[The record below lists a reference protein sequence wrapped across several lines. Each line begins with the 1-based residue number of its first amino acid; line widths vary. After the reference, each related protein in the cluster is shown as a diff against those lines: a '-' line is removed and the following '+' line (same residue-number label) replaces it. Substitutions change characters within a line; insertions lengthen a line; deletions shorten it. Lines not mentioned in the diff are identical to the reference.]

1 MRVKQSTKVRFKLR
15 SRLLHH
21 LTKATYLSHFYLY
34 QPSGE
39 ALPGKHDRRLR
50 GKLLYSFICL
60 VPIFYLTSRLLE
72 VLFRIHVTPLQ
83 GPINLLALPSFS
95 SIFHWDFSGWLNPL
109 VSKVPLFFRGGLLFV
124 CFLPAATLGFKMDM
138 WIRPI
143 SDGQKGD
150 NRLTKIEEIQKIFVE
165 IPEKNRGFPGYGGV
179 PITHYKNLWYIETDT
194 VNTCGVGTSRS
205 GKGQDVVL
213 PLIDNLSRAQK
224 QCAIVANDPKQELYL
239 ASHDELEY
247 RGYEVLAYNIGD
259 ALQSMSDNPFSLII
273 KYWKRGD
280 IDNATE
286 LTNTFTNTIYSDPNA
301 GENKYFNENAQKA
314 VNALIFALLEQADF
328 TKDYSKVTPNNI
340 VELLSEIGGFNY
352 PDPENELLQINALD
366 DFMNKLPPGNLAKK
380 QYGATKLGSEKAKG
394 NILST
399 AITGL
404 NPYTLPKIAK
414 MSSLSTLDYKS
425 VGFPKYIDFKVHE
438 SLLNKR
444 LTVTFFRGE
453 KELHKERIK
462 VGYQGFCELNFDCTL
477 KNGDIVEICY
487 RHKEKKYLAR
497 YRFSRRVEK
506 DEQGQTIHRKKRG
519 CEHLPEYKKA
529 AVLTLEKHSNNLTIE
544 SIYMHYSEKPI
555 AIFMLTPDYN
565 TSNHVIVS
573 IFLKQL
579 YTELSAQ
586 CVKTKGD
593 KCHRRVHFIL
603 DEFGNMPAIDDMA
616 NVLTVTAGRN
626 MLWDLFVQ
634 SYAQIF
640 AKYGEKDGT
649 TIKENCQIHIFIA
662 SLNDD
667 TIEEF
672 SKKVGNK
679 TVEQE
684 QTTIDQFGRNVQ
696 AQRMVDSDRILT
708 YERVSTLLEG
718 ETIVL
723 RTLKRRDKDRLK
735 VRPFPI
741 FNTEET
747 NIPYAHEYL
756 ERFDPGGNDMSE
768 VDIHCSHAELDLSTL
783 KLDYDYFLVT
793 DYAKKMYQQQL
804 DAYEEMARSR
814 EEFIEEE
821 EQETFNS
828 FLENLPPSEFKESLQ
843 RRVTFGKPEKIY
855 EKLVDQ
861 EHPEMALIKKRLL
874 KLYKEQ
880 QATTDERTKTTN
892 ELA

>member
-1 MRVKQSTKVRFKLR
+1 MRVRKSTKVKFKPI
-15 SRLLHH
+15 SRLKHQ
-21 LTKATYLSHFYLY
+21 LTKAAYLSHFYLY
-34 QPSGE
+34 KPSGE
-39 ALPGKHDRRLR
+39 ALPGKHDRRVRQKIIYSVLC
-50 GKLLYSFICL
+50 LL
-60 VPIFYLTSRLLE
+60 PIFYLVSRLLE
-72 VLFRIHVTPLQ
+72 VFFRVQFVPLQ
-83 GPINLLALPSFS
+83 EPLNLLELPAFA
-95 SIFHWDFSGWLNPL
+95 SIFKTNFSGWLNPL
-109 VSKVPLFFRGGLLFV
+109 GFMMPGSIRVILLFFCV
-124 CFLPAATLGFKMDM
+124 IPAIVFGFKIDM
-138 WIRPI
+138 WTRPI

-150 NRLTKIEEIQKIFVE
+150 NRLSTIEEIQKTFIE
-165 IPEKNRGFPGYGGV
+165 IPEKNIGFPGYGGI
-179 PITHYKNLWYIETDT
+179 PITHYQDKWYIETDT
-194 VNTCGVGTSRS
+194 VNTCTVGTSRS
-205 GKGQDVVL
+205 GKGQNIVL
-213 PLIDNLSRAQK
+213 PLLENLSRAEK
-224 QCAIVANDPKQELYL
+224 QSALVVNDPKQELYL

-247 RGYEVLAYNIGD
+247 RGYEVLAYNIAD
-259 ALQSMSDNPFSLII
+259 ALQSMSDNPFELII

-286 LTNTFTNTIYSDPNA
+286 LTNTFTNTIYADPNA
-301 GENKYFNENAQKA
+301 GDNKYFNDNAQKA
-314 VNALIFALLEQADF
+314 VNALIFALLEQADY

-352 PDPENELLQINALD
+352 PDPDNDLLQINALD
-366 DFMNKLPPGNLAKK
+366 DFMSKLPPGNLAKK

-414 MSSLSTLDYKS
+414 MSSQSTLDYKS
-425 VGFPKYIDFKVHE
+425 VGFPKYLDLKVHE

-444 LTVTFFRGE
+444 LTINFLRGE
-453 KELHKERIK
+453 QVLHKERIK
-462 VGYQGFCELNFDCTL
+462 VGYKGFCELNVDCDL
-477 KNGDIVEICY
+477 KNGDTIEVVY
-487 RHKEKKYLAR
+487 RHKENEYKASYT
-497 YRFSRRVEK
+497 FSRRIEK
-506 DEQGQTIHRKKRG
+506 DEHGRTIYQKKRG

-529 AVLTLEKHSNNLTIE
+529 AALTLDKKVSTLAIE
-544 SIYMHYSEKPI
+544 SIYMNYSEKPI

-593 KCHRRVHFIL
+593 KCHRRVHFVL
-603 DEFGNMPAIDDMA
+603 DEAGNMPAIDDFA

-649 TIKENCQIHIFIA
+649 TIKENCQTHIYIA

-684 QTTIDQFGRNVQ
+684 QTTVDQFGRNIQ
-696 AQRMVDSDRILT
+696 TQRMVDSDRILT

-747 NIPYAHEYL
+747 NLPYAYEYL
-756 ERFDPGGNDMSE
+756 DNFDSSGKDMSE
-768 VDIHCSHAELDLSTL
+768 VDIHCTHAELDLSTL

-793 DYAKKMYQQQL
+793 DYAKRMYQKQL
-804 DAYEEMARSR
+804 NAYEKMARSR
-814 EEFIEEE
+814 EEFVE
-821 EQETFNS
+821 EQETFS
-828 FLENLPPSEFKESLQ
+828 ILLENLPPSEFKESMK
-843 RRVTFGKPEKIY
+843 RRVAIGTPEKIY
-855 EKLVDQ
+855 EKLLDQ
-861 EHPEMALIKKRLL
+861 ENPELVLIKKRLL
-874 KLYKEQ
+874 QLYKEE
-880 QATTDERTKTTN
+880 QAEKLN

>member
-1 MRVKQSTKVRFKLR
+1 MRVRKSTKVKIKPLG
-15 SRLLHH
+15 RLKHH

-34 QPSGE
+34 RPSGE
-39 ALPGKHDRRLR
+39 ALPGKHDRRVR
-50 GKLLYSFICL
+50 HKIIYSFFCILPIFYLASRILEVFFRIKLTPFQGPLNLLELPSLTSIFHANFEGWLSPWESMVPLSFRVVALLICL
-60 VPIFYLTSRLLE
+60 VPAVF
-72 VLFRIHVTPLQ
+72 
-83 GPINLLALPSFS
+83 
-95 SIFHWDFSGWLNPL
+95 
-109 VSKVPLFFRGGLLFV
+109 
-124 CFLPAATLGFKMDM
+124 LGFKMDM
-138 WIRPI
+138 WTRPI

-150 NRLTKIEEIQKIFVE
+150 NRLAKIEEIQKTFIE
-165 IPEKNRGFPGYGGV
+165 IPERNIGFPGYGGI
-179 PITHYKNLWYIETDT
+179 PICHYKDKWYIETDT
-194 VNTCGVGTSRS
+194 VNTCTVGTSRS
-205 GKGQDVVL
+205 GKGQNIVL
-213 PLIDNLSRAQK
+213 PLLDNLSRAEK
-224 QCAIVANDPKQELYL
+224 QAAIVANDPKQELYL
-239 ASHDELEY
+239 GSHDELEL
-247 RGYEVLAYNIGD
+247 RGYEVLAYNITD
-259 ALQSMSDNPFSLII
+259 ALQSMSDNPFDLII

-286 LTNTFTNTIYSDPNA
+286 LTNTFTNTIYNDPNA
-301 GENKYFNENAQKA
+301 GDNKYFNENAQKA
-314 VNALIFALLEQADF
+314 VNALIFALLEQADY
-328 TKDYSKVTPNNI
+328 TKDYSKVTPNNV
-340 VELLSEIGGFNY
+340 VELLSEIGGFSY
-352 PDPENELLQINALD
+352 PDPENELNQINALD
-366 DFMNKLPPGNLAKK
+366 DFMSKLPPSNLAKK

-414 MSSLSTLDYKS
+414 MSSQSTLDYKS
-425 VGFPKYIDFKVHE
+425 VGFPKYIDMKVHE

-444 LTVTFFRGE
+444 LTVNFLRKGKLVHT
-453 KELHKERIK
+453 ERLK
-462 VGYQGFCELNFDCTL
+462 VGYKGFCELNFDCTL
-477 KNGDIVEICY
+477 QNNDVVEIVY
-487 RHKEKKYLAR
+487 KRKEKEYKASYT
-497 YRFSRRVEK
+497 FTRRIQK
-506 DEQGQTIHRKKRG
+506 DEKGRTVYQKKRG

-529 AVLTLEKHSNNLTIE
+529 ALLTLDKESSNLSIE
-544 SIYMHYSEKPI
+544 SIHMNYSEKPI

-593 KCHRRVHFIL
+593 KCHRRVHFVL

-640 AKYGEKDGT
+640 GKYGEKDGT
-649 TIKENCQIHIFIA
+649 TIKENCQTHIYIA

-684 QTTIDQFGRNVQ
+684 QTTVDQFGRNVQ
-696 AQRMVDSDRILT
+696 IQRNVDNDRILT

-747 NIPYAHEYL
+747 NLPYAHEYL
-756 ERFDPGGNDMSE
+756 DTFDPSGKNMSE
-768 VDIHCSHAELDLSTL
+768 VDIHCSHAELDLATL

-793 DYAKKMYQQQL
+793 DYAKRMYQKQI
-804 DAYEEMARSR
+804 DAYEDMVHSR
-814 EEFIEEE
+814 QEFIEEHE
-821 EQETFNS
+821 MFNS
-828 FLENLPPSEFKESLQ
+828 FLETLPPSDFKESMK
-843 RRVTFGKPEKIY
+843 RRVAIGTPEKIY

-861 EHPEMALIKKRLL
+861 ENPELALIKKRLL
-874 KLYKEQ
+874 KLYKEE
-880 QATTDERTKTTN
+880 QAKKLD

>member
-1 MRVKQSTKVRFKLR
+1 MRVRKSTKVKFRPVGKLK
-15 SRLLHH
+15 HH
-21 LTKATYLSHFYLY
+21 LTKAKYLSHFYLY
-34 QPSGE
+34 KPSGE
-39 ALPGKHDRRLR
+39 ALPGKHDRRI
-50 GKLLYSFICL
+50 KQKVLYSFLCL
-60 VPIFYLTSRLLE
+60 LPIFYLTSRILE
-72 VLFRIHVTPLQ
+72 VFLRIKITPIQ
-83 GPINLLALPSFS
+83 GPINLLELPELT
-95 SIFHWDFSGWLNPL
+95 SIFSTSFDGWLNPFA
-109 VSKVPLFFRGGLLFV
+109 SRAPLIWRIALFLLSTI
-124 CFLPAATLGFKMDM
+124 PAVILGFKIDM
-138 WIRPI
+138 WLRPI

-150 NRLTKIEEIQKIFVE
+150 NRLATREEIQKTFIE
-165 IPEKNRGFPGYGGV
+165 IPEKNIGFPGYGGI
-179 PITHYKNLWYIETDT
+179 PICHYQDKWYIETDT
-194 VNTCGVGTSRS
+194 VNTCTVGTSRS
-205 GKGQDVVL
+205 GKGQNIVL
-213 PLIDNLSRAQK
+213 PLLENLSRAEK
-224 QCAIVANDPKQELYL
+224 QSALIVNDPKQELYL

-247 RGYEVLAYNIGD
+247 RGYDVFAYNITD
-259 ALQSMSDNPFSLII
+259 ALQSMSDNPFDLII
-273 KYWKRGD
+273 NYWKRGD

-286 LTNTFTNTIYSDPNA
+286 LTNTFTNTIYFDPNA
-301 GENKYFNENAQKA
+301 GDNKYFNDNAQKA
-314 VNALIFALLEQADF
+314 VNALIFALLEQADY
-328 TKDYSKVTPNNI
+328 TKDYSKVTPNNV

-352 PDPENELLQINALD
+352 QDPENELQQINALD
-366 DFMNKLPPGNLAKK
+366 DFMSKLPPGNLAKK
-380 QYGATKLGSEKAKG
+380 QYGATKIGSEKAKG

-414 MSSLSTLDYKS
+414 MSSQSTLDYKS
-425 VGFPKYIDFKVHE
+425 VGFPKYIDLKVHE

-444 LTVTFFRGE
+444 LTVNFLRE
-453 KELHKERIK
+453 NKVIHKERIK
-462 VGYQGFCELNFDCTL
+462 VGYKGFCELNFDCIL
-477 KNGDIVEICY
+477 QKGDIVEIVY
-487 RHKEKKYLAR
+487 KHKEKEYKAAYT
-497 YRFSRRVEK
+497 FSRRVEK
-506 DEQGQTIHRKKRG
+506 DKKGRTVYQKKRG
-519 CEHLPEYKKA
+519 SEHLPEYKKA
-529 AVLTLEKHSNNLTIE
+529 AVLTLDKTASNLAVE
-544 SIYMHYSEKPI
+544 SIYMNYSEKPI

-579 YTELSAQ
+579 YTELSSQ

-640 AKYGEKDGT
+640 AKYGDQDGT
-649 TIKENCQIHIFIA
+649 TIKENCQTHIYIA

-672 SKKVGNK
+672 SKKVGHK

-684 QTTIDQFGRNVQ
+684 QTTVDQFGRNVQ
-696 AQRMVDSDRILT
+696 TQRSVDSDRILT

-747 NIPYAHEYL
+747 NLPYAHEYL
-756 ERFDPGGNDMSE
+756 DRFNPTGKDMSE
-768 VDIHCSHAELDLSTL
+768 VDIDCSHAELDLSTL

-793 DYAKKMYQQQL
+793 DYAKRMYQKQI
-804 DAYEEMARSR
+804 DAYETMTRSR
-814 EEFIEEE
+814 QEYVE
-821 EQETFNS
+821 EQETFSS
-828 FLENLPPSEFKESLQ
+828 FLETLPPSEFKESMK
-843 RRVTFGKPEKIY
+843 RRVAIGTPEKIY

-861 EHPEMALIKKRLL
+861 ENPELALIKKRLL
-874 KLYKEQ
+874 QLYKEEQ
-880 QATTDERTKTTN
+880 GKDLN

>member
-1 MRVKQSTKVRFKLR
+1 MRVRKSTKVKFKPV
-15 SRLLHH
+15 SRIKHQ
-21 LTKATYLSHFYLY
+21 LTKATYLSHFYFY
-34 QPSGE
+34 RPSGE
-39 ALPGKHDRRLR
+39 ALPGKHDRRIKQKIIYSSLC
-50 GKLLYSFICL
+50 LL
-60 VPIFYLTSRLLE
+60 PIFYLASRILE
-72 VLFRIHVTPLQ
+72 VFFRIKLTPLQ
-83 GPINLLALPSFS
+83 GPLNLLELPALS
-95 SIFHWDFSGWLNPL
+95 SIFKTNFDGWLSPFQA
-109 VSKVPLFFRGGLLFV
+109 KAPTPFYIGLLI
-124 CFLPAATLGFKMDM
+124 LSIIPAVFIGFKIDM
-138 WIRPI
+138 WTRPI
-143 SDGQKGD
+143 ADGQKGD
-150 NRLTKIEEIQKIFVE
+150 NRLATIEEIQKTFIE
-165 IPEKNRGFPGYGGV
+165 IPEKNIGFPGYGGI
-179 PITHYKNLWYIETDT
+179 PITHYQDKWYIETDT
-194 VNTCGVGTSRS
+194 INTCGVGTSRS
-205 GKGQDVVL
+205 GKGQDAVL
-213 PLIDNLSRAQK
+213 PLIENLSRAEK

-239 ASHDELEY
+239 ASHDELEK

-259 ALQSMSDNPFSLII
+259 ALQSMSDNPFDLII

-286 LTNTFTNTIYSDPNA
+286 LTNTFTNTIYFDPNA
-301 GENKYFNENAQKA
+301 GDNKYFNDNAQKA
-314 VNALIFALLEQADF
+314 VNALIFALLEQADY

-352 PDPENELLQINALD
+352 PDPENELIQINALD
-366 DFMNKLPPGNLAKK
+366 DFMSKLPPGNLAKK

-414 MSSLSTLDYKS
+414 MSSQSTLDYKS

-444 LTVTFFRGE
+444 LTVNFLRGD
-453 KELHKERIK
+453 KLIHKERIK
-462 VGYQGFCELNFDCTL
+462 VGFKGFCELNFDCDL
-477 KNGDIVEICY
+477 KKGDTIEVVY
-487 RHKEKKYLAR
+487 KHKEKEYKSVYT
-497 YRFSRRVEK
+497 FSRRVEK
-506 DEQGQTIHRKKRG
+506 DKKGKVVYQKKRG

-529 AVLTLEKHSNNLTIE
+529 AVLTLDKKASNLAIE
-544 SIYMHYSEKPI
+544 SMYMHYSEKPI

-573 IFLKQL
+573 IFIKQL
-579 YTELSAQ
+579 YTELSSQ

-593 KCHRRVHFIL
+593 KCHRRVHFVL

-649 TIKENCQIHIFIA
+649 TIKENCQTHIFIA

-684 QTTIDQFGRNVQ
+684 QTTVDQFGRNVQ
-696 AQRMVDSDRILT
+696 TQRMVDSDRILT

-756 ERFDPGGNDMSE
+756 DRFDPTGKDMSE
-768 VDIHCSHAELDLSTL
+768 VDIDCTHAELDLATL

-793 DYAKKMYQQQL
+793 DYAKKMYQRQL
-804 DAYEEMARSR
+804 DAYEDMTRSR
-814 EEFIEEE
+814 EEFVEEH
-821 EQETFNS
+821 ETFNS
-828 FLENLPPSEFKESLQ
+828 FLEALPSSEFKESMK
-843 RRVTFGKPEKIY
+843 RRVAIGTPEKIY

-861 EHPEMALIKKRLL
+861 EYPELALIKKRLL
-874 KLYKEQ
+874 QLYKEEQ
-880 QATTDERTKTTN
+880 GKDLN

>member
-1 MRVKQSTKVRFKLR
+1 MRVRKSTKVKFKWL
-15 SRLLHH
+15 SRIKHH
-21 LTKATYLSHFYLY
+21 MTGVVYLSHFYFY
-34 QPSGE
+34 KPSGE
-39 ALPGKHDRRLR
+39 ALPGKNERRLW
-50 GKLLYSFICL
+50 KKILFCFCCLL
-60 VPIFYLTSRLLE
+60 PIFYLASRMLE
-72 VLFRIHVTPLQ
+72 VFFRIHIAPVN
-83 GPINLLALPSFS
+83 GPIDLLQLPPVSML
-95 SIFHWDFSGWLNPL
+95 FHWDFSGWLNPL
-109 VSKVPLFFRGGLLFV
+109 VSKVPLAVRGVLLLV
-124 CFLPAATLGFKMDM
+124 CLFPAVLSGFKIDM
-138 WIRPI
+138 WTRPI

-150 NRLTKIEEIQKIFVE
+150 NRLTTIEEIQKIFIE
-165 IPEKNRGFPGYGGV
+165 IPEKNIGFPGYGGI
-179 PITHYKNLWYIETDT
+179 PITHYKDLWYIETDT

-205 GKGQDVVL
+205 GKGQDAVL
-213 PLIDNLSRAQK
+213 PLIENLSRAQK
-224 QCAIVANDPKQELYL
+224 QSALVVNDPKQELYL
-239 ASHDELEY
+239 ASHDELEE

-259 ALQSMSDNPFSLII
+259 ALQSMSDNPFNLIV

-301 GENKYFNENAQKA
+301 GDNKYFNDNAQKA

-328 TKDYSKVTPNNI
+328 TTDYSKVTPNNI

-366 DFMNKLPPGNLAKK
+366 DFMSKLPPGNLAKK

-425 VGFPKYIDFKVHE
+425 VGFPKYIDLKVHE

-444 LTVTFFRGE
+444 LTVNFLRGE
-453 KELHKERIK
+453 KVIHQERIK
-462 VGYQGFCELNFDCTL
+462 VGFQGFCELNFDCDL
-477 KNGDIVEICY
+477 QSGDIVEIVY
-487 RHKEKKYLAR
+487 KYKEKEYKAR
-497 YRFSRRVEK
+497 YRFSRRIEK
-506 DEQGQTIHRKKRG
+506 DEKGRTVYQKKRG

-529 AVLTLEKHSNNLTIE
+529 AVLTLDPATNNLAIE

-586 CVKTKGD
+586 CIKTKGD

-684 QTTIDQFGRNVQ
+684 MTTIDQFGRNVQ
-696 AQRMVDSDRILT
+696 AQRSVDNDRILT

-756 ERFDPGGNDMSE
+756 DRFDPSGKDMSE
-768 VDIHCSHAELDLSTL
+768 VDIHCKHADLDLSTL

-793 DYAKKMYQQQL
+793 DYAKRMYQQQL

-814 EEFIEEE
+814 EEFIEGEG
-821 EQETFNS
+821 QESFS
-828 FLENLPPSEFKESLQ
+828 GFLEKLPPSEFKESMK
-843 RRVTFGKPEKIY
+843 RRVAIGTPEKIY

-861 EHPEMALIKKRLL
+861 ENPELSLIKKRLL
-874 KLYKEQ
+874 QLYKDEQ
-880 QATTDERTKTTN
+880 AKN
-892 ELA
+892 ASELA

>member
-1 MRVKQSTKVRFKLR
+1 MRVRKSTKVKFKPI
-15 SRLLHH
+15 SRLKHQ

-34 QPSGE
+34 KPAGE
-39 ALPGKHDRRLR
+39 ELPGKHDKRVRQ
-50 GKLLYSFICL
+50 KIIYSFLCMI
-60 VPIFYLTSRLLE
+60 PIFYLTSRLLE
-72 VLFRIHVTPLQ
+72 VFFRIQLIPLQ
-83 GPINLLALPSFS
+83 EPLNLLELPAFASLFKTNFEGYFNPVNFMMPRS
-95 SIFHWDFSGWLNPL
+95 IRIFLGIFCVIPSIF
-109 VSKVPLFFRGGLLFV
+109 
-124 CFLPAATLGFKMDM
+124 LGFKIDM
-138 WIRPI
+138 WTRPI
-143 SDGQKGD
+143 ADGQKGD
-150 NRLTKIEEIQKIFVE
+150 NRLSTIEEIQKTFIE
-165 IPEKNRGFPGYGGV
+165 IPEKNISFPGYGGI
-179 PITHYKNLWYIETDT
+179 PITHYQDKWYIETDT
-194 VNTCGVGTSRS
+194 VNTCTVGTSRS
-205 GKGQDVVL
+205 GKGQNIVL
-213 PLIDNLSRAQK
+213 PTLENLSRAEK
-224 QCAIVANDPKQELYL
+224 QSALVVNDPKQELYL

-259 ALQSMSDNPFSLII
+259 ALQSMSDNPFELII

-286 LTNTFTNTIYSDPNA
+286 LTNTFTNTIYFDPNA
-301 GENKYFNENAQKA
+301 GDNKYFNDNAQKA
-314 VNALIFALLEQADF
+314 VNALIFALLEQADY

-352 PDPENELLQINALD
+352 PDPENDLLQINALD
-366 DFMNKLPPGNLAKK
+366 DFMSKLPPGNLAKK

-414 MSSLSTLDYKS
+414 MSSQSTLDYKS
-425 VGFPKYIDFKVHE
+425 VGFPKYLDLKVHE

-444 LTVTFFRGE
+444 LTINFLRGE
-453 KELHKERIK
+453 KLLHKERIK
-462 VGYQGFCELNFDCTL
+462 VGYKGFCELNFECDL
-477 KNGDIVEICY
+477 KNGDTIEVVY
-487 RHKEKKYLAR
+487 THKENEYKAIYT
-497 YRFSRRVEK
+497 FSRRVEK
-506 DEQGQTIHRKKRG
+506 DEQGKTVYQKKRG

-529 AVLTLEKHSNNLTIE
+529 AVLTLDKKASTLAIE
-544 SIYMHYSEKPI
+544 SIYMNYSEKPI

-603 DEFGNMPAIDDMA
+603 DEAGNMPAIDDFA

-640 AKYGEKDGT
+640 AKYGDKDGT
-649 TIKENCQIHIFIA
+649 TIKENCQIHIYIA

-684 QTTIDQFGRNVQ
+684 QTTVDQFGRNVQ
-696 AQRMVDSDRILT
+696 TQRMVDSDRILT

-747 NIPYAHEYL
+747 NLPYAYEYL
-756 ERFDPGGNDMSE
+756 DNFDPSGKDMSE
-768 VDIHCSHAELDLSTL
+768 VDIQCSHAELDLSTL

-793 DYAKKMYQQQL
+793 DYAKRMYQKQL
-804 DAYEEMARSR
+804 DAYEKMTRSR
-814 EEFIEEE
+814 EEFLE
-821 EQETFNS
+821 EQETFSS
-828 FLENLPPSEFKESLQ
+828 FLENLPPSEFKESMK
-843 RRVTFGKPEKIY
+843 RRVAIGTPEKIY

-861 EHPEMALIKKRLL
+861 ENPELVLIKKRLL
-874 KLYKEQ
+874 QLYKEE
-880 QATTDERTKTTN
+880 QAETLN